1 MSVAKKPCRVA
12 IVGSGPAAMY
22 AAEHLL
28 EQREV
33 EVSIDI
39 FERLPTP
46 WGLVRAGV
54 APDHPEK
61 KLVVDRQFAFTFK
74 RPEIRFFGNVEI
86 GKHIR
91 HCELSGWYDAVFY
104 ATGADSDTRL
114 GIPGEDELAG
124 CWASREF
131 VAWYNGNPAYSHLE
145 FDLSCKR
152 AVVVGNGN
160 VAIDV
165 ARILTM
171 PVEDLEKTDIADYAL
186 DALRSSQIEEVV
198 LLGRRGH
205 LQGAFNNPELE
216 ELEHIPGVDVIIE
229 SDDLPETNEVVLDG
243 ADWETRRKVA
253 TLRRLAKA
261 EPSAGNKRIV
271 FRFLS
276 SPVELIGDGRV
287 EQVLVVAN
295 HLVRDDSGRLKPR
308 ATEKETLLDAGLVLR
323 AIGYRGTPF
332 PGLPFDDH
340 LGVIANEGG
349 RVTEHGQPLPGVYVT
364 GWIKRGAKGVIG
376 SNKKCARD
384 TVRCFF
390 DDLKNNRL
398 TSNSESPESVAAIVK
413 SRQPEVLDKNAWEK
427 INTQER
433 IAGRQQH
440 RPRVKLTT
448 VGELLS
454 AAGQT

>member
-1 MSVAKKPCRVA
+1 MSQQTYRVA
-12 IVGSGPAAMY
+12 IVGSGPAALY
-22 AAEHLL
+22 AAEQLL

-33 EVSIDI
+33 DVAIDI

-61 KLVVDRQFAFTFK
+61 KLVIDRLFEFIFK

-86 GKHIR
+86 GKHLR
-91 HCELSGWYDAVFY
+91 HEELAAGYDGVIY
-104 ATGADSDTRL
+104 ATGANSDTRL
-114 GIPGEDELAG
+114 GVPGEELDG
-124 CWASREF
+124 CFSAREF
-131 VAWYNGNPAYSHLE
+131 VAWYNGHPDYSHLQ
-145 FDLSCKR
+145 FDLSGKR

-171 PVEDLEKTDIADYAL
+171 PVGELEKTDIADHAL
-186 DALRSSQIEEVV
+186 DALRSSNIEEVV

-216 ELEHIPGVDVIIE
+216 ALEHVPGVDVIVE
-229 SDDLPETNEVVLDG
+229 ADDLPEPNEVVLDDAG
-243 ADWETRRKVA
+243 WETRRKVVTLARFA
-253 TLRRLAKA
+253 TKQLV
-261 EPSAGNKRIV
+261 EGNKRIV

-276 SPVELIGDGRV
+276 SPVELLGDGRV

-295 HLVRDDSGRLKPR
+295 HLVRDDSGRLQPR
-308 ATEKETLLDAGLVLR
+308 ATEKESLLDAGLLLR

-332 PGLPFDDH
+332 PGLPFDER
-340 LGVIANEGG
+340 LGVIANSAG
-349 RVTEHGQPLPGVYVT
+349 RVVEANGVMPGVYVS
-364 GWIKRGAKGVIG
+364 GWIKRGAQGVIG

-390 DDLKNNRL
+390 EDIASGVATAKN
-398 TSNSESPESVAAIVK
+398 AADMRNLIEQ
-413 SRQPEVLDKNAWEK
+413 RQPHVVDKAAWHR
-427 INTQER
+427 INYQER
-433 IAGRQQH
+433 KLGREQH
-440 RPRVKLTT
+440 RPRVKLTSIDS
-448 VGELLS
+448 LLS
-454 AAGQT
+454 AANG